1 MVNIIIPYYNDK
13 EGIREALESLKNQ
26 TKKMFIITIVDD
38 NSPEDIQEIVNDF
51 NATLNIKYIR
61 KQVNEG
67 PGAARQCGIDSC
79 LPSVDYIMFLD
90 SDDILYPRA
99 VEILYREAKLNNA
112 DIVASDIMV
121 EKQHDSG
128 KVMKAEDSTTWT
140 HGKIYKRSFLEK
152 NNIYFFKEIRYNEDA
167 AFNLI
172 VYELAEKKF
181 FLPET
186 TYLWRD
192 NKQSLTRKNRIEFV
206 KKYNYFYVL
215 GQCKA
220 ILKIAS
226 VKKDVKN
233 LIYTIEN
240 IYNQYQFELY
250 YENDTSEED
259 KLIFDVLNN
268 PKIVEIF
275 DDKKVRKAIGIN
287 TRGGS
292 VFDDVVVI
300 HRQTFLDWVKQYN
313 KEIRD
318 KLWK

>member
-128 KVMKAEDSTTWT
+128 KVMKAEDSTTWKFT
-140 HGKIYKRSFLEK
+140 
-152 NNIYFFKEIRYNEDA
+152 KEI
-167 AFNLI
+167 FL
-172 VYELAEKKF
+172 KK
-181 FLPET
+181 
-186 TYLWRD
+186 
-192 NKQSLTRKNRIEFV
+192 I
-206 KKYNYFYVL
+206 
-215 GQCKA
+215 
-220 ILKIAS
+220 
-226 VKKDVKN
+226 
-233 LIYTIEN
+233 
-240 IYNQYQFELY
+240 
-250 YENDTSEED
+250 
-259 KLIFDVLNN
+259 IF
-268 PKIVEIF
+268 
-275 DDKKVRKAIGIN
+275 
-287 TRGGS
+287 
-292 VFDDVVVI
+292 
-300 HRQTFLDWVKQYN
+300 TFLK
-313 KEIRD
+313 K
-318 KLWK
+318 